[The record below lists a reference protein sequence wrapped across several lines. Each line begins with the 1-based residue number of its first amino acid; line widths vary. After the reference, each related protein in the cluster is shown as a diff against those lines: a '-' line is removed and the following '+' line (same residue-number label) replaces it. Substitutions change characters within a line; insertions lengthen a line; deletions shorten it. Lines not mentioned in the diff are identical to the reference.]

1 MCYIEF
7 IKLDLK
13 LKSIFRSDD
22 ALQRYWR
29 LKIDFSKKFD
39 STFLLRIKSLKLS
52 EINLYLQ

>member
-1 MCYIEF
+1 MCYVEF
-7 IKLDLK
+7 IKLDFFK
-13 LKSIFRSDD
+13 SDD